1 VDEQKSAS
9 VMKTILLPFSGSDT
23 ATAAL
28 DTALVVARQFDSYI
42 EGLFV
47 RQLPP
52 IIAGEGI
59 TLPGDYMTQLA
70 EESQAQAK
78 IARETFEKGMSE
90 RNIPS
95 GNVATAGVIAGWS
108 EIEGT
113 LTQAIGEYGR
123 VFDLIVVARDE
134 QRSIDW
140 KAACETALFESG
152 RPVMVAGATA
162 PQSIGTNVII
172 GWNGSTETSRA
183 IAMAMPFLERASTV
197 KVLTVEGGNVSGPEG
212 EQAAKQLSRH
222 GINIEA
228 VTVNPQG
235 VAVGQAILDYAQEMN
250 ADLIVKGAYT
260 HSRLR
265 QMVFGG
271 ATSELLNNSPI
282 PVLFCH

>member
-1 VDEQKSAS
+1 
-9 VMKTILLPFSGSDT
+9 MKTILLPFSGSDA

-28 DTALVVARQFDSYI
+28 DTALVVARDFDSYI

-78 IARETFEKGMSE
+78 FAREKFEQTMKGRGVSGG
-90 RNIPS
+90 NIE
-95 GNVATAGVIAGWS
+95 TAGVSYGWT

-123 VFDLIVVARDE
+123 VFDLVMVARDE
-134 QRSIDW
+134 QRTIDW

-152 RPVMVAGATA
+152 RPVMVAGASV
-162 PQSIGTNVII
+162 PQTIGSNVLVA
-172 GWNGSTETSRA
+172 WNGGTETSRA
-183 IAMAMPFLERASTV
+183 IAMAMPFLVRAKTV
-197 KVLTVEGGNVSGPEG
+197 KVLSVEGGNVPGPD
-212 EQAAKQLSRH
+212 ADHVAKQIARH
-222 GINIEA
+222 GIDTSAETID
-228 VTVNPQG
+228 PQG
-235 VAVGQAILDYAQEMN
+235 VAVGQAFLDYAQTMN
-250 ADLIVKGAYT
+250 ADLIIKGAYT

-265 QMVFGG
+265 QMIFGG
-271 ATSELLNNSPI
+271 ATSELLNNSTI
-282 PVLFCH
+282 PVVFCH

>member
-1 VDEQKSAS
+1 
-9 VMKTILLPFSGSDT
+9 MKTILLPFSGSDT

-28 DTALVVARQFDSYI
+28 DTALVVARDFDSYI

-78 IARETFEKGMSE
+78 FAKEKFEKAMGE
-90 RNIPS
+90 RGIAS
-95 GNVATAGVIAGWS
+95 GNVVTKGVSAGWC

-123 VFDLIVVARDE
+123 VFDLIMVARDE
-134 QRSIDW
+134 QRTIDW

-152 RPVMVAGATA
+152 RPVMVAGASA
-162 PQSIGTNVII
+162 PQTIGANILVA
-172 GWNGSTETSRA
+172 WNGSTETSRTV
-183 IAMAMPFLERASTV
+183 AMAMPFLVRAKTV
-197 KVLTVEGGNVSGPEG
+197 KVLSVEGSNVSGPDVEH
-212 EQAAKQLSRH
+212 AANQIGRH
-222 GINIEA
+222 GINVSAESID
-228 VTVNPQG
+228 PQG
-235 VAVGQAILDYAQEMN
+235 VAPGQAILDYAQKMN

-265 QMVFGG
+265 QMIFGG
-271 ATSELLNNSPI
+271 ATSELLNNSTV